1 MADAI
6 FAQTAWPYFVLQSE
20 DSRFVTN
27 DRRSGPFLTP
37 APANA
42 YCWKDEASAEA
53 CRSGYQAALGVSLR
67 VVFLG
72 ERS

>member
-6 FAQTAWPYFVLQSE
+6 LAQTVWPYFVLQSG
-20 DSRFVTN
+20 DGRFVTN

-37 APANA
+37 VPANA

-53 CRSGYQAALGVSLR
+53 CRPGYQTALGVSLC

>member
-6 FAQTAWPYFVLQSE
+6 LAYTDWPYFVLQSE
-20 DSRFVTN
+20 DHRFVTN
-27 DRRSGPFLTP
+27 DRRSGPFLTR

-42 YCWKDEASAEA
+42 YCWTDEASADA
-53 CRSGYQAALGVSLR
+53 CRPGYESALGLSLR

-72 ERS
+72 DRS